1 MVIYLDLLFILNLF
15 YDVLILLAV
24 NIVLKRNKKI
34 KRIILGSLVGAI
46 SIVLVIFNIN
56 KFICF
61 FLKILVA
68 IIMTL
73 VAFGSK
79 NIKYIIENLTYL
91 YMISIIMAGFLYYLC
106 LEFDY
111 ANYLLLIISAPLIIG
126 VYIFEQK
133 KLKIEM
139 NYYRDVIIVLKNN
152 QKICLKG
159 FIDSGNKLKDP
170 ITNKYIILVNK
181 KVIEG
186 IYNIRSP
193 MYVPINTVNKHS
205 LLECISINELIVEN
219 KVYKNYLVGF
229 TDNLK
234 GNYECLLN
242 YKLLEE
248 EL

>member
-1 MVIYLDLLFILNLF
+1 M
-15 YDVLILLAV
+15 
-24 NIVLKRNKKI
+24 
-34 KRIILGSLVGAI
+34 LGSLVGAI
-46 SIVLVIFNIN
+46 SVVLVLFNIN

-68 IIMTL
+68 VLMIL
-73 VAFGSK
+73 VTFSYKNSK
-79 NIKYIIENLTYL
+79 YTIENLTYL
-91 YMISIIMAGFLYYLC
+91 YMISIIMAGFLYYLS
-106 LEFDY
+106 LEFEY

-126 VYIFEQK
+126 VYIYEQR

-152 QKICLKG
+152 KEIALKG

-170 ITNKYIILVNK
+170 VTNKYIILVNK
-181 KVIEG
+181 KVIDG

-205 LLECISINELIVEN
+205 LLECISINKLIIED

-248 EL
+248 EI